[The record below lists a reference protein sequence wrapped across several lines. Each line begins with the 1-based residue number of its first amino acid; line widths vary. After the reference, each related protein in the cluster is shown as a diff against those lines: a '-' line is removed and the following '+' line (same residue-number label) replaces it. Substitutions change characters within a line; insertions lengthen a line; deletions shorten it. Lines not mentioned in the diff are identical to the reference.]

1 PTHFM
6 KRLSRAQGAFALV
19 KRLAPPGTGLSPYM
33 CRRLASS
40 LVLPIL
46 SYGADLFIPTK
57 ATLDKLSVFW
67 NKVLRWVTNCFSTT
81 IVTVL
86 PYEACLPPLQS
97 LLPHRRMMAALRL
110 ACSCPSMNPAAA
122 RLPPSFP
129 IQGPRDIR
137 EVSRLPLSGLR
148 NNYSPLKWDQYKITK
163 SPRRHPPIDAICH
176 SILPLA
182 ASIGSFP
189 VMAPHLLPGHIP
201 TMPADIPDYH
211 ALKARVRSQLL
222 QDWKLLCPPH
232 PSYAYE
238 PSLRPHPFMGLD
250 RFTAGRLHQMRSGK
264 SYLAAHTSWD
274 DRDSPKTCPF
284 CEETDETF
292 EHAILH
298 CPSKR
303 DARELHLPGADDVG
317 VGSPLWGSRDQV

>member
-1 PTHFM
+1 M
-6 KRLSRAQGAFALV
+6 
-19 KRLAPPGTGLSPYM
+19 
-33 CRRLASS
+33 
-40 LVLPIL
+40 
-46 SYGADLFIPTK
+46 
-57 ATLDKLSVFW
+57 
-67 NKVLRWVTNCFSTT
+67 
-81 IVTVL
+81 
-86 PYEACLPPLQS
+86 
-97 LLPHRRMMAALRL
+97 
-110 ACSCPSMNPAAA
+110 
-122 RLPPSFP
+122 
-129 IQGPRDIR
+129 
-137 EVSRLPLSGLR
+137 
-148 NNYSPLKWDQYKITK
+148 
-163 SPRRHPPIDAICH
+163 
-176 SILPLA
+176 
-182 ASIGSFP
+182 
-189 VMAPHLLPGHIP
+189 MAPHLLPDHIP
-201 TMPADIPDYH
+201 TAQADTLDYR

-303 DARELHLPGADDVG
+303 DAHELHLPGADDVG
-317 VGSPLWGSRDQV
+317 VGSPLWGSRDQVLGLAKYIVATGTGFPPSMPATGGRSATPTNQEPT